1 MSGCALA
8 RLGTGIKPE
17 RQAATSSKAVG
28 GWWNDPIF
36 SADAK
41 LKEVVLQ
48 PGEKGPLPACMQK
61 RDMMST
67 SAEVGQ
73 YWFDPIVS
81 EHDPDM
87 AKKRAQNG
95 IRRLLPVESASQFA
109 LEDLPTQ
116 HRLL

>member
-67 SAEVGQ
+67 SAEVGG
-73 YWFDPIVS
+73 YWLGTGWDDLGTS
-81 EHDPDM
+81 EG
-87 AKKRAQNG
+87 QLE
-95 IRRLLPVESASQFA
+95 LLEV
-109 LEDLPTQ
+109 DL
-116 HRLL
+116 